1 MKEIKYA
8 EPCRFDHR
16 GRNGSMLA
24 HGIAVTDFDQEV
36 ILEPITSR
44 GKSSSAI
51 IMVAKDSLPEL
62 IAELQDIA
70 NKG

>member
-8 EPCRFDHR
+8 KPCKFDHR
-16 GRNGSMLA
+16 GRNGAMLA
-24 HGIAVTDFDQEV
+24 HGIAVTNFNEEV

-62 IAELQDIA
+62 IAELIA
-70 NKG
+70 IEKQG